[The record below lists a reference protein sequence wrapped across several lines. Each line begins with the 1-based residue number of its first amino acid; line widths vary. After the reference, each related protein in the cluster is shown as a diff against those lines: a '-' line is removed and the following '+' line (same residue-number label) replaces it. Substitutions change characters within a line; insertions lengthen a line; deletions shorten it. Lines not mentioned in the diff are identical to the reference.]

1 MVKSRDQKIMSFL
14 RRQAIDVRAVKSSR
28 IAAAVGIKNTVVSLG
43 HNSRKTNPLQA
54 RFGKNPLA
62 ICLHAEIDAIRNAL
76 NHVSPQDLRKATLY
90 VYRMKHPA
98 GTTAGMQE
106 GMAKPCAG
114 CMRAIE
120 SFEFKRVIYTTDQE
134 NSWGVLEREN
144 NFECEAA

>member
-14 RRQAIDVRAVKSSR
+14 RRQAIDVTAVKSSR
-28 IAAAVGIKNTVVSLG
+28 IAAAVGIKNTVISLG

-76 NHVSPQDLRKATLY
+76 NHVSPKDLRKATLY

-98 GTTAGMQE
+98 GTTEGMQE

-120 SFEFKRVIYTTDQE
+120 SFEFKRVIYTTEEQ

-144 NFECEAA
+144 GFECKQA